1 MRTYMAAVGGLLFTG
16 IIIILRDGGK
26 ISDFCR
32 YLSRSCQLGVYSNE
46 ILYLTSKKTDFE
58 VELSTYPEYNN
69 FCEKSWND
77 TKYKEKVGNYNGESE
92 EKI

>member
-1 MRTYMAAVGGLLFTG
+1 MCACVAAVGGLLFTG
-16 IIIILRDGGK
+16 IIIVRYGGEK

-32 YLSRSCQLGVYSNE
+32 YISRSCQFGVYSNE
-46 ILYLTSKKTDFE
+46 ILYLTSKKTEFQ
-58 VELSTYPEYNN
+58 VELSTDPEYNN
-69 FCEKSWND
+69 SCEKSWND